1 MDGTGG
7 ADPMGTGGGTD
18 SAGGTGGAGRT
29 GSAGHT
35 GGASGEGSTG
45 SASHTGRTGG
55 ASSTGGATGGTG
67 GYIEREG
74 SLTLVQPEFQPLVAA
89 LRDRVA
95 DRFDGRLHSAYL
107 YGSVPRGTAQVG
119 RSDLDVLLALH
130 TEPTA
135 ADRAEARAVEA
146 ELDAEFD
153 VIDGAGILLF
163 GRDMLLSEL
172 ERHDLGWFVACLCT
186 PLLGADLAEQLPRYR
201 PTSLLARETNG
212 DLGDA
217 LARWRR
223 GAAEATGE
231 ARLRSLVRGASRKLV
246 RTAFTLVMPRYGG
259 WTSDLTEQ
267 AEAFARYYPER
278 AEQLRKTAVL
288 AGNPVGDRD
297 VLTMYT
303 EDLGPWLAAEY
314 LTVHGAKST
323 RPYES

>member
-1 MDGTGG
+1 MDRTGG
-7 ADPMGTGGGTD
+7 ADPTGTGGGTD

-29 GSAGHT
+29 GSAGHA

-55 ASSTGGATGGTG
+55 ASSTGGTTGGTG

-74 SLTLVQPEFQPLVAA
+74 SLTLVQTEFQPLVAA

-135 ADRAEARAVEA
+135 ADRAAARAVEA

-314 LTVHGAKST
+314 LTVHGAKSP
-323 RPYES
+323 RP